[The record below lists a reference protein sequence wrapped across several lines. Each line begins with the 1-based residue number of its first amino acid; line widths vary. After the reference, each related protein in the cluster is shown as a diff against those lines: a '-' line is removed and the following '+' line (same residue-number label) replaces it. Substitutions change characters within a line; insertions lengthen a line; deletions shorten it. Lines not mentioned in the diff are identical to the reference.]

1 MSLGFQFSALLVLT
15 LLFDHPRL
23 SYGLSGS
30 GGYEIDVSW
39 DFTDG
44 DFGGWA
50 NATSEEMQME
60 VTSTN
65 DELRCSIIDAA
76 PKIDS
81 PQLFL
86 PVGSRHFVV
95 MRAAYYGSST
105 NAKWLLRSG
114 AKISGRAHRDFG
126 TSYWA
131 SDFNP
136 VVYSASPTLNDT
148 AYGKEN
154 IVDGDMYSY
163 YLAASSSGVNV
174 ILDLGTSRW
183 IKELRMLPLGDSNS
197 PKRCLLQRSMTSGIG
212 PFETVTSF
220 TIAKTT
226 DNSTGSNYTTSE
238 THIIGF
244 DGHARYWRL
253 IVIDNYGGTA
263 VGIRELSLHGY
274 NEEIAVIP
282 FELSNTGEY
291 KNYYQPISP
300 TVQSNLLRLRLELL
314 PDTNEQTNSRLGNT
328 GRFYREGMNIDYI
341 RIAQAPEVWRVRGC
355 LDRYF
360 DEPNMIT
367 PTTDVTTII
376 EMRGS
381 GHLPLYSFTKNSMDL
396 PYATT
401 YDCPPKGGVDITV
414 EGRNFGPV
422 VRIFIG
428 NKECITKS
436 HEYGTDPSDARI
448 ERVVC
453 TIPPGEPGAQMIRV
467 ENGILPGLF
476 EEVPYFA
483 YRNAPPV
490 LLSPLFRNVGA
501 YRIDLEWEPPGN
513 YFDHMMTTGYK
524 ILWFEPKVPSRIS
537 NLTVGNVT
545 TTSVRG
551 LTPGTEYVFAI
562 APMAEGAYH
571 EQSASLPTDLYG
583 RRDPTPDAYVG
594 TFSPYTNVTATVT
607 SDFYFELFNANKTL
621 DKGGTT
627 QAASLG
633 PTGMYGPEGSYGLVL
648 VGSANVQNCNV
659 SSTCCDTYN
668 ASIGVSSC
676 GTTASVCAVLPSRAL
691 TSDLVLD
698 GITRRTVGSNTEDE
712 NGALPEKVIFT
723 LQELIANKGAELPTS
738 KCGPAMRLTPSE
750 ARSSGAAWYRRKMNV
765 REGFDTTIKFE
776 ISNPSQKC
784 DRLDD
789 VNTFCRSRGADGFAF
804 VLQNE
809 GLTSL
814 GLAGSGM
821 GYAGIFNSLAV
832 EMDTYH
838 NYDQMDFYENHIA
851 IMTEGFRFNITANHS
866 RALATSN
873 RVPDLSDGRHAVR
886 IRYSPNFDDRAVLHP
901 SFQVNGYTTN
911 FLENADYVNGG
922 QGDWGS
928 GFGLMYIYV
937 DDLYSPI
944 ITTPINL
951 DYTLKLDNGRS
962 YVGLTAAT
970 GESLWQAH
978 DILSWEFSSTY
989 EDEEYNPPIIV
1000 NGEGAH
1006 ACVNESICVHIPEY
1020 DNYMRKNNVDTTYV
1034 MSEAEMA
1041 ADSSTY

>member
-1 MSLGFQFSALLVLT
+1 MITLVVLSLLCLPSLIFGV
-15 LLFDHPRL
+15 
-23 SYGLSGS
+23 SGS

-50 NATSEEMQME
+50 NATFEEMQME
-60 VTSTN
+60 VMSTN
-65 DELRCSIIDAA
+65 GELRCSIKDDA

-86 PVGSRHFVV
+86 PIGSRHYVV
-95 MRAAYYGSST
+95 MRMSYSGAST
-105 NAKWLLRSG
+105 SAKWLLRSG
-114 AKISGRAHRDFG
+114 STVSGRSHRDFG
-126 TSYWA
+126 NTYWA
-131 SDFNP
+131 AKLDP
-136 VVYSASPTLNDT
+136 VVVFSSAATDESLYSASN
-148 AYGKEN
+148 A
-154 IVDGDMYSY
+154 VDGDKYTYFMGD
-163 YLAASSSGVNV
+163 SSSGVYMV
-174 ILDLGTSRW
+174 LDLGTSRW
-183 IKELRMLPLGDSNS
+183 IKELRMLPLGDANS
-197 PKRCLLQRSMTSGIG
+197 PKTCLLQRSITMGAG
-212 PFETVTSF
+212 PFETVTNF
-220 TIAKTT
+220 QVTKVNNT
-226 DNSTGSNYTTSE
+226 YTTEE
-238 THIIGF
+238 THVIGF
-244 DGHARYWRL
+244 NGHARYWRL
-253 IVIDNYGGTA
+253 IVLDNHGGDN
-263 VGIRELSLHGY
+263 VGIRDLSLHGY
-274 NEEIAVIP
+274 DEEIAVLP
-282 FELSNTGEY
+282 FDIVNTGAY
-291 KNYYQPISP
+291 KNYYVPVM
-300 TVQSNLLRLRLELL
+300 TTTRANLLRLRLELV
-314 PDTNEQTNSRLGNT
+314 PETDVESNPRVQTT
-328 GRFYREGMNIDYI
+328 ARFYREGMNIDYI

-360 DEPNMIT
+360 SEPNMVT
-367 PTTDVTTII
+367 PYYNVTSLV
-376 EMRGS
+376 ENRGS
-381 GHLPLYSFTKNSMDL
+381 GDLPLRYFEKHSMDL

-401 YDCPPKGGVDITV
+401 YDCPPGGGVDITV
-414 EGRNFGPV
+414 EGRNFGPA
-422 VRIFIG
+422 VRIYIDG
-428 NKECITKS
+428 NECTKKS
-436 HEYGTDPSDARI
+436 HDYGLDEADARI
-448 ERVVC
+448 ETVVC
-453 TIPPGEPGAQMIRV
+453 TIPPGEPGMRTVRV

-476 EEVPYFA
+476 EEVPSFS

-490 LLSPLFRNVGA
+490 LLSPVFTNVGA
-501 YRIDLEWEPPGN
+501 YRIDLVWAPPGDE
-513 YFDHMMTTGYK
+513 FDHMMTTGYK
-524 ILWFEPKVPSRIS
+524 ILWFEPKFPSRIS
-537 NLTVGNVT
+537 NLTLGNVT

-571 EQSASLPTDLYG
+571 EKAASLPTDLYG
-583 RRDPTPDAYVG
+583 RRDPTDSAFIG
-594 TFSPYTNVTATVT
+594 TFSPYTNVTSTVLT
-607 SDFYFELFNANKTL
+607 DFYFDLFNANMTL
-621 DKGGTT
+621 NSSGSTE
-627 QAASLG
+627 ASSLG
-633 PTGMYGPEGSYGLVL
+633 PTGMYGSEGNYGLVL

-659 SSTCCDTYN
+659 SSTCCDGYN
-668 ASIGVSSC
+668 ATIGLASC
-676 GTTASVCAVLPSRAL
+676 GTSASVCAVLPSRAL
-691 TSDLVLD
+691 ASDFVVD
-698 GITRRTVGSNTEDE
+698 GVTRRMVGSNVPYP
-712 NGALPEKVIFT
+712 NGAPQEIEIFT
-723 LQELIANKGAELPTS
+723 LDELIANKGAELPTAR
-738 KCGPAMRLTPSE
+738 CGPALRLTPSE
-750 ARSSGAAWYRRKMNV
+750 ARSSGAAWYRRKVNV
-765 REGFDTTIKFE
+765 REGFDTTIRFE

-821 GYAGIFNSLAV
+821 GYAGIYNSLAV

-851 IMTEGFRFNITANHS
+851 IMTEGFRFNITSNHS

-873 RVPDLSDGRHAVR
+873 RVPDLTEGRHAVR

-962 YVGLTAAT
+962 YAGITAAT

-978 DILSWEFSSTY
+978 DILSWEFSSVY
-989 EDEEYNPPIIV
+989 EDEEYNPPVIV

-1006 ACVNESICVHIPEY
+1006 ACVDESVCVHIPEY
-1020 DNYMRKNNVDTTYV
+1020 NNYMRKNNIDNTYI
-1034 MSEAEMA
+1034 MA
-1041 ADSSTY
+1041 DVEY